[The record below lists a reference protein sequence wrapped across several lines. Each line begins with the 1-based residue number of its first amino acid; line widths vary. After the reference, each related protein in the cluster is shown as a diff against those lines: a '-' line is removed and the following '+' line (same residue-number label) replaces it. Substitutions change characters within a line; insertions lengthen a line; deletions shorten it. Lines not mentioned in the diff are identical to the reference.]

1 MDKQAVIDRI
11 LETENLTDGLEDE
24 DAHWLLDWGIHKV
37 PILIDKLPE
46 DDAAGAKLNQLM
58 AVMRKINQIVA
69 DRQDAAAED
78 LAEAI
83 TDLDKAYAQAFG
95 SARLITSQE
104 ALNLAANLS
113 IQPTRQAMQAIIETI
128 QPASKS
134 SHSS

>member
-24 DAHWLLDWGIHKV
+24 DAHWLLDWGIHNA

-58 AVMRKINQIVA
+58 AVMRKINQIVS
-69 DRQDAAAED
+69 DRQDAATED

-83 TDLDKAYAQAFG
+83 TGLVTVYAQAFG
-95 SARLITSQE
+95 CARLITSQE
-104 ALNLAANLS
+104 ALDLAASLS
-113 IQPTRQAMQAIIETI
+113 SRPARQAMQAIIETI